1 MKKLL
6 LSIILLFIF
15 NYGFAK
21 NKAILNPVE
30 QDKVELA
37 VEEVPYK
44 EILLSLLGTL
54 SAFLIWRIQH
64 QKDKIK
70 DIESQLSEKK
80 YKMYSE
86 LVYLIVDLT
95 MASKMGEK
103 PLTEKDITK
112 RLLTA
117 KRDMFLYAPDNIFK
131 TYTAWTLE
139 LQGKNPGVNHFKTY
153 YKMMKLVRKDMGHS
167 KSKLT
172 LDDFMIFLMQD
183 ESEYKKFKEVNN
195 W

>member
-1 MKKLL
+1 MKKIL
-6 LSIILLFIF
+6 LSIILLFVF
-15 NYGFAK
+15 NFGFAESK
-21 NKAILNPVE
+21 KADKTVE
-30 QDKVELA
+30 EDKTKLV

-86 LVYLIVDLT
+86 LVYLVVDLT

-117 KRDMFLYAPDNIFK
+117 KRDMFLYAPDSIFK

-139 LQGKNPGVNHFKTY
+139 LEGKNPGVNHFKTY
-153 YKMMKLVRKDMGHS
+153 YKMMKLVRKDMGHKS
-167 KSKLT
+167 SKLT
-172 LDDFMIFLMQD
+172 LDDFMLFLMQD
-183 ESEYKKFKEVNN
+183 ESEYKKFKEVYN

>member
-1 MKKLL
+1 MRKIF
-6 LSIILLFIF
+6 IILLFLFCYI
-15 NYGFAK
+15 NLSAQTKISKTTEK
-21 NKAILNPVE
+21 NKTEIIDE
-30 QDKVELA
+30 QI
-37 VEEVPYK
+37 PYK

-54 SAFLIWRIQH
+54 SAFLIWRVQH

-80 YKMYSE
+80 YKLYSE
-86 LVYLIVDLT
+86 IVYLIVDLS

-103 PLTEKDITK
+103 PLTEKDIQK

-117 KRDMFLYAPDNIFK
+117 KREMFLYAPDNIFK

-139 LQGKNPGVNHFKTY
+139 LQGPTPGVNHFKTY
-153 YKMMKLVRKDMGHS
+153 FKMMKLIRKDMGFGSS
-167 KSKLT
+167 KIN
-172 LDDFMIFLMQD
+172 LDDFMLFLMQNK
-183 ESEYKKFKEVNN
+183 EEYQKFKEVNN

>member
-1 MKKLL
+1 M
-6 LSIILLFIF
+6 
-15 NYGFAK
+15 
-21 NKAILNPVE
+21 
-30 QDKVELA
+30 
-37 VEEVPYK
+37 
-44 EILLSLLGTL
+44 GTL
-54 SAFLIWRIQH
+54 SAFLIWRIQY

-86 LVYLIVDLT
+86 LVYLVVDLT

-103 PLTEKDITK
+103 SLTEKDITK

-139 LQGKNPGVNHFKTY
+139 LKGENPGVHHFKTY
-153 YKMMKLVRKDMGHS
+153 FKMMKLVRKDMGHS
-167 KSKLT
+167 TSKLS
-172 LDDFMIFLMQD
+172 LDDFMLFLMQD
-183 ESEYKKFKEVNN
+183 ESEYKKFKETYN

>member
-1 MKKLL
+1 MRKIFV
-6 LSIILLFIF
+6 IILFLFCYVNLSAQTKI
-15 NYGFAK
+15 AKTTEK
-21 NKAILNPVE
+21 NKTETI
-30 QDKVELA
+30 
-37 VEEVPYK
+37 EEKIPYK

-54 SAFLIWRIQH
+54 SAFLIWRVQH

-80 YKMYSE
+80 YKLYSE
-86 LVYLIVDLT
+86 IVYLIVDLS

-103 PLTEKDITK
+103 PLTEKDIQK

-117 KRDMFLYAPDNIFK
+117 KREMFLYAPDNIFK

-139 LQGKNPGVNHFKTY
+139 LQGPNPGVSHFKTY
-153 YKMMKLVRKDMGHS
+153 FKMMKLIRKDMGFGAS
-167 KSKLT
+167 KIN
-172 LDDFMIFLMQD
+172 LDDFMLFLMQNK
-183 ESEYKKFKEVNN
+183 EEYQKFKEVNN